1 MTMLIRS
8 TTAAP
13 LAVEGRTVLAF
24 CVPFNKPAIVTSVGE
39 DNIPA
44 GQRYQEGFTQG
55 AFQRAAKVPSRVTI
69 RLSHSQDAIVRAGF
83 GHKFLERADGL
94 YGEFTADDTPVGN
107 ALLERAKDGEPLP
120 LSVGHVP
127 LRTERRNGVIWRTSV
142 HLDHVAA
149 TGGTP
154 VYKDARVLAVRAEEL
169 DDTRTLAYWL
179 SRYGDL
185 IRST

>member
-24 CVPFNKPAIVTSVGE
+24 CVPFDKPAIVTSVGE

-44 GQRYQEGFTQG
+44 GQKYQEGFEHG
-55 AFQRAAKVPSRVTI
+55 AFARAAKVPNRVTI

-83 GHKFLERADGL
+83 GSKFLERADGL

-107 ALLERAKDGEPLP
+107 ALLARASDGEPLP

-127 LRTERRNGVIWRTSV
+127 LRTARRNGVIWRQSV

-149 TGGTP
+149 TGGVP
-154 VYKDARVLAVRAEEL
+154 VYRDARVLAVRAEEL

>member
-1 MTMLIRS
+1 MTMLIRA
-8 TTAAP
+8 TAAAP

-24 CVPFNKPAIVTSVGE
+24 CVPFNKPSIVTSVGE

-44 GQRYQEGFTQG
+44 GQKYQEGFELG
-55 AFQRAAKVPSRVTI
+55 AFARATKVPNRVTI

-83 GHKFLERADGL
+83 GAKFLERADGL
-94 YGEFTADDTPVGN
+94 YGEFVADDTPVGN
-107 ALLERAKDGEPLP
+107 ALLERAQSGEPLP

-127 LRTERRNGVIWRTSV
+127 LRTQRRNGVIWRQSV

-154 VYKDARVLAVRAEEL
+154 VYRDARVLAVRAEDP

-179 SRYGDL
+179 AKYGDL
-185 IRST
+185 LHSA